1 MRFVF
6 SLLLLAAL
14 AGRAPAADDVVLL
27 KDGQTLEGKASVLP
41 TGEVELEVT
50 TSDGGVLRLRLDAS
64 AVERIERAA
73 DVKEER
79 LASAVVRLVDG
90 REITGQVRIRGGEV
104 VVKGPFGEV
113 AFAREDVAAIT
124 PVVPEPPRVVLDGDL
139 GLLMP
144 LPPGWAAD
152 DAEGLGERL
161 RIVRRDGRARL
172 SALLRAASP
181 DGRTPET
188 QVRAALLHDIGS
200 GATIT
205 RRDDGRFLVRDRVVD
220 PAVAGQLVELIGIA
234 EVDGSR
240 VTWIRALL
248 DPASSDAALAAEV
261 EGLAARRA
269 WLAPGVSRDGAFFR
283 DPALRLLV
291 EAPPG
296 FRGEAA
302 TGVRVATFTSPQD
315 PSARLDVHV
324 VQDDDPQ
331 AALLDLVEADLPEGD
346 EGGKKA
352 KLEVTPLADGRGVR
366 GQAGLL
372 RAVALRCDGGRV
384 AVVVVRAGT
393 VERLAELSA
402 GVATLDPGAGS
413 AALAVV
419 EQLLPQRG
427 EAAER
432 LAAGDAAG
440 AARIVDLVLQEAP
453 DDPDALSLRVA
464 CARAAGDQPALRDA
478 LDAAW
483 VAGGAPWVGEAL
495 GRALVAHAKT
505 LGEAGTAEAL
515 DAAVDAIERA
525 AEAWPDAEVG
535 ETAARLLIDA
545 ARRAF
550 EKGEPGQAWAR
561 FARARLLLGG
571 RDDLDK
577 AERDLRVAAAKAFIQ
592 AGDALGARREARRAY
607 TLGAPDAT
615 VDDIYGKAE
624 QLDRAREGAEE
635 AARRKARG
643 GAGGGEFAFGV
654 PPTQNASGRQRRIQ
668 PTAFERP
675 TSRTGRVRDVGSTNG
690 TRRSRIR
697 EQQTRTGTRVQPTRY
712 TGRGRRVRT
721 NGELVFSGGS

>member
-6 SLLLLAAL
+6 SLALLLAL
-14 AGRAPAADDVVLL
+14 ACRAPAADDVVLL

-41 TGEVELEVT
+41 SGEVEMEVA
-50 TSDGGVLRLRLDAS
+50 TSDGGVLRVRLDAT

-90 REITGQVRIRGGEV
+90 REITGQVRIRGGDV
-104 VVKGPFGEV
+104 VVKGSFGEV
-113 AFAREDVAAIT
+113 AFAREDVEAIT

-139 GLLMP
+139 GLLLP

-152 DAEGLGERL
+152 EAEGLGERL
-161 RIVRRDGRARL
+161 RIVRRDGRARI
-172 SALLRAASP
+172 SALLRSASP
-181 DGRTPET
+181 DGRTPES
-188 QVRAALLHDIGS
+188 QVRAALLHDVGS

-205 RRDDGRFLVRDRVVD
+205 RRDDGRVLVRDRVVD

-240 VTWIRALL
+240 VVWIRALL

-291 EAPPG
+291 EAAPG

-302 TGVRVATFTSPQD
+302 SGTCVATFTSPQD

-324 VQDDDPQ
+324 VEDDDPQ
-331 AALLDLVEADLPEGD
+331 AALLDLVEPDLPEGD
-346 EGGKKA
+346 KGAKA
-352 KLEVTPLADGRGVR
+352 KLELTPLPDGRGVR
-366 GQAGLL
+366 GQAGLV
-372 RAVALRCDGGRV
+372 RAVALRCDEGRV
-384 AVVVVRAGT
+384 AVVVVRAGS

-432 LAAGDAAG
+432 LAAGDSAG
-440 AARIVDLVLQEAP
+440 AARAVDLVLQEAP
-453 DDPDALSLRVA
+453 DDPEALSLKVA
-464 CARAAGDQPALRDA
+464 CARAAGDQAALRDA

-495 GRALVAHAKT
+495 GRALVAHART
-505 LGEAGTAEAL
+505 LGEAGTPEAL
-515 DAAVDAIERA
+515 DAAVDAVERA

-545 ARRAF
+545 AKRAF
-550 EKGEPGQAWAR
+550 EKGEQGQAWAR

-571 RDDLDK
+571 REDLDK
-577 AERDLRVAAAKAFIQ
+577 AERDLRLAAAKAFIQ
-592 AGDALGARREARRAY
+592 AGDSLGARREARRAY
-607 TLGAPDAT
+607 ALGAADKA
-615 VDDIYGKAE
+615 VDDLYARAE
-624 QLDRAREGAEE
+624 QLDRARESAEA
-635 AARRKARG
+635 AARRNARG
-643 GAGGGEFAFGV
+643 PGGGGEFSFGL
-654 PPTQNASGRQRRIQ
+654 PPTKNQSGRQRRIQ

-675 TSRTGRVRDVGSTNG
+675 TSRTGRVRDIGATNSV
-690 TRRSRIR
+690 RRARIR
-697 EQQTRTGTRVQPTRY
+697 AQPSRSGTRVQPTRY
-712 TGRGRRVRT
+712 TGKGRRVRT

>member
-1 MRFVF
+1 MRSVF
-6 SLLLLAAL
+6 SLLLLLAL

-41 TGEVELEVT
+41 TGEVEMEVT
-50 TSDGGVLRLRLDAS
+50 TSDGGVLRLRLDAT

-79 LASAVVRLVDG
+79 LSSAVVRLVDG

-104 VVKGPFGEV
+104 VVKGSFGEV
-113 AFAREDVAAIT
+113 AFTREDVAAIT

-139 GLLMP
+139 GLLLP

-181 DGRTPET
+181 DGRTPES
-188 QVRAALLHDIGS
+188 QVRAALLHDVGS

-205 RRDDGRFLVRDRVVD
+205 RREDGRFLVRDRVVD

-240 VTWIRALL
+240 VVWIRALL
-248 DPASSDAALAAEV
+248 DPAASDAALAAEV

-283 DPALRLLV
+283 DPGLRLLI
-291 EAPPG
+291 EAAPG

-324 VQDDDPQ
+324 VEDDDPR
-331 AALLDLVEADLPEGD
+331 AALLDLVEADLPPA
-346 EGGKKA
+346 EGGNKVP
-352 KLEVTPLADGRGVR
+352 LELIPLADGRGVR

-393 VERLAELSA
+393 IERLAELSA

-413 AALAVV
+413 ASLAVV

-440 AARIVDLVLQEAP
+440 AARAVDLVLQEAP
-453 DDPDALSLRVA
+453 EDPEALSLKVA
-464 CARAAGDQPALRDA
+464 CARAAGDPAALRDA

-495 GRALVAHAKT
+495 GRALVAHARA
-505 LGEAGTAEAL
+505 LGEAGTPEAL
-515 DAAVDAIERA
+515 AAAVDAIERA

-535 ETAARLLIDA
+535 ETAALLLIDA
-545 ARRAF
+545 AKRAF
-550 EKGEPGQAWAR
+550 EKGEQGQAWAR
-561 FARARLLLGG
+561 FARARLLLGA
-571 RDDLDK
+571 REDLDK
-577 AERDLRVAAAKAFIQ
+577 AERDLRLAAARGFIE
-592 AGDALGARREARRAY
+592 AGDTLGARREARRAY
-607 TLGAPDAT
+607 GLGATDKA
-615 VDDIYGKAE
+615 VDDIYARAE

-643 GAGGGEFAFGV
+643 AAGGGGEFSFGL
-654 PPTQNASGRQRRIQ
+654 PPTRNQSGRQRRIQ

-675 TSRTGRVRDVGSTNG
+675 TGRTGRVRDIGATNG
-690 TRRSRIR
+690 SRRSRIR
-697 EQQTRTGTRVQPTRY
+697 DYPSRSGTRVQPTRY
-712 TGRGRRVRT
+712 TGKGRRVRT